1 MQRNS
6 KLLPALLLSI
16 AAGVIATP
24 APALAAEKCAVDTRK
39 TRVVSER
46 VGKRIQKAYELYSAD
61 QVDQAL
67 ELLLEISTSNEFD
80 KAYVSR
86 FIGNLYAGKD
96 GQAQTA
102 MKHLKVA
109 IDIDQLGGTDH
120 AAALRLM
127 ADLSIQ
133 ERKFEQSLKYYEQ
146 WMAFTCKEDT
156 NVYLRMA
163 TANFE
168 LKRHDKVLP
177 LADKAIATQTSP
189 NKGPYTLKMG
199 SYYETKQYSKAA
211 KVVEDMVR
219 LFPSDQRLW
228 VQLAQMYML
237 SEDYKRSLYTMDV
250 AYRNGYLEK
259 PSEYKMLAQLY
270 AQNEIP
276 FRSAQIQ
283 EEYLSSG
290 VVEKDEAS
298 LSMLANTYHQAK
310 EIGKAI
316 TYYGQVAEMT
326 DKSRYYMRQAGLLM
340 EAERFKEAKTAAR
353 KALDAQGLKSAGEA
367 QMLLA
372 QAHFYLEEYAP
383 AYRAAQAAVKDSKT
397 AKTAQGWVS
406 YIQETAQ
413 RKKVQL

>member
-1 MQRNS
+1 MRKNS

-16 AAGVIATP
+16 AAGVITAP
-24 APALAAEKCAVDTRK
+24 APALAAEKCAIDTRK
-39 TRVVSER
+39 TRAVSER
-46 VGKRIQKAYELYSAD
+46 VGKKIQKAYELYSAD
-61 QVDQAL
+61 QIDEAL
-67 ELLLEISTSNEFD
+67 QVLLEIKTSNDFD

-86 FIGNLYAGKD
+86 FIGNLYAGKE
-96 GQAQTA
+96 GKTETA
-102 MKHLKVA
+102 LKHIKVA

-133 ERKFEQSLKYYEQ
+133 ERKFEQALGYYQQ
-146 WMAFTCKEDT
+146 WMEFTCKEDH

-163 TANFE
+163 TANYE
-168 LKRHDKVLP
+168 LKRFDQVLP
-177 LADKAIATQTSP
+177 LADKTIALQPTP

-199 SYYETKQYSKAA
+199 TYYESKQYKKAA
-211 KVVEDMVR
+211 QVVEDMVR
-219 LFPSDQRLW
+219 LFPADSRLW

-237 SEDYKRSLYTMDV
+237 SEDYKRSMYTMDV
-250 AYRNGYLEK
+250 AHRNGYLEK
-259 PSEYKMLAQLY
+259 PAEFKMLAQLY
-270 AQNEIP
+270 AQNDIP

-283 EEYLSSG
+283 EQYLKDG
-290 VVEKDEAS
+290 LVEKDEAA

-310 EIGKAI
+310 EIDKAI
-316 TYYGQVAEMT
+316 TYYGEVAELT

-340 EAERFKEAKTAAR
+340 QSERFKEAKVAAR
-353 KALDAQGLKSAGEA
+353 NALEAQGLKSAGEA

-383 AYRAAQAAVKDSKT
+383 AYRAAQAATKDKKT
-397 AKTAQGWVS
+397 ANTAKGWVS

>member
-1 MQRNS
+1 MHKNR
-6 KLLPALLLSI
+6 KLLPALLLTI
-16 AAGVIATP
+16 AAGVIAAP
-24 APALAAEKCAVDTRK
+24 APVSAAEKCEIDTRK

-46 VGKRIQKAYELYSAD
+46 VGKRIQKAYELYSTD
-61 QVDQAL
+61 QTDQAL
-67 ELLLEISTSNEFD
+67 EVLLEIKTSNEFD

-96 GQAQTA
+96 GQTPTA
-102 MKHLKVA
+102 MKYLKVA
-109 IDIDQLGGTDH
+109 IDINQLGGTDH
-120 AAALRLM
+120 AAAIRLM

-133 ERKFEQSLKYYEQ
+133 ERKFEQSLKYYQ
-146 WMAFTCKEDT
+146 DWMAFTCKEDT

-168 LKRHDKVLP
+168 LKRHDKVIP
-177 LADKAIATQTSP
+177 LADQAIATQSTP

-199 SYYETKQYSKAA
+199 SYYETKQYKKAA
-211 KVVEDMVR
+211 QIVEEMVR
-219 LFPSDQRLW
+219 LFPADKRLW

-259 PSEYKMLAQLY
+259 ASEYKMLAQLY

-283 EEYLSSG
+283 EKYLKDG
-290 VVEKDEAS
+290 VVEKDESA

-310 EIGKAI
+310 EISKAI
-316 TYYGQVAEMT
+316 TYYGEVAELT
-326 DKSRYYMRQAGLLM
+326 NKARYYMRQAGLLM
-340 EAERFKEAKTAAR
+340 ESERYQEAKVAAR
-353 KALDAQGLKSAGEA
+353 NALNADGLKSAGEA

-372 QAHFYLEEYAP
+372 QAHFYLEEFKP
-383 AYRAAQAAVKDSKT
+383 AYRAAQAAAKDQKT
-397 AKTAQGWVS
+397 ANTAKGWVS

-413 RKKVQL
+413 RKKVEL